1 MSEKSGKLRIKKRHC
16 RSAVFVW
23 IVRSLFV
30 TFNIDDVQIRAD
42 ILEVLFGGDYRHDVE
57 DSVAEEG
64 DPQESHEQLSG
75 VKHQHESE
83 DTREYREGD
92 YQPPSLVA
100 QPSGLDRSLE
110 LGGSVCEHVDS
121 GGKADY
127 RHGAAGV
134 RQEDY
139 AEGDEHDSESE
150 IRPER
155 YPERI
160 AGEIRE
166 QPGAAEYQHG
176 NTEDDPDDF
185 SEKSRNDDQQDPER
199 THERGNNKTAVFC
212 SFCN

>member
-1 MSEKSGKLRIKKRHC
+1 MPF
-16 RSAVFVW
+16 FVW

-100 QPSGLDRSLE
+100 QPSGLDRQSGAWRLR
-110 LGGSVCEHVDS
+110 LRWHVDS

-127 RHGAAGV
+127 RHGAA
-134 RQEDY
+134 R
-139 AEGDEHDSESE
+139 
-150 IRPER
+150 
-155 YPERI
+155 
-160 AGEIRE
+160 
-166 QPGAAEYQHG
+166 GATG
-176 NTEDDPDDF
+176 
-185 SEKSRNDDQQDPER
+185 RLC
-199 THERGNNKTAVFC
+199 RGR
-212 SFCN
+212 